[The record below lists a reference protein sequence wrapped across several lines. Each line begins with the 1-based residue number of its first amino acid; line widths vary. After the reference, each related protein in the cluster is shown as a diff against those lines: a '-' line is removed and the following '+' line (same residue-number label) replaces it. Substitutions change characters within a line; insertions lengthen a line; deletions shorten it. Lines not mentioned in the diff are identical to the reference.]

1 MFLWGRE
8 RPQRSQRSHVTAF
21 PSHHPSGVEPVKISQ
36 RKSANFSP
44 NVVWASFQKGGRNWG
59 KEIDGA
65 GEVAPILA
73 LRSLI

>member
-1 MFLWGRE
+1 M
-8 RPQRSQRSHVTAF
+8 TAF
-21 PSHHPSGVEPVKISQ
+21 LSHRPSGVEPVKISE
-36 RKSANFSP
+36 RKNANISQ

-73 LRSLI
+73 LRSLT